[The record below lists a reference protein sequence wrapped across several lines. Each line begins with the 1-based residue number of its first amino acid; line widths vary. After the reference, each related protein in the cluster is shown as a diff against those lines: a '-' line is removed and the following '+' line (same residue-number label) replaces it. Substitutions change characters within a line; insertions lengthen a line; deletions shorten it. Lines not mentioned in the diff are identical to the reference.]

1 MELIFQLSVIF
12 LVNVEIVLDP
22 LCDTVCLGDLAG
34 LRIFPFSCKDGIS
47 PQWMNNPYL
56 ASLYHCCFVSAIT
69 FSLFRI
75 ADFLVA

>member
-34 LRIFPFSCKDGIS
+34 LRIFPLSCKDGIKS
-47 PQWMNNPYL
+47 PM
-56 ASLYHCCFVSAIT
+56 
-69 FSLFRI
+69 
-75 ADFLVA
+75 DE